1 MYRVEEIFELD
12 AEEKIFGL
20 DVIIL
25 PAELKQRFLPDS
37 ILDRNTVRPGGQG
50 SDISPLTSSPVN
62 QFPELHTTMLPSKSD
77 RHSAAFSMK

>member
-25 PAELKQRFLPDS
+25 PAELKQRFLLDS
-37 ILDRNTVRPGGQG
+37 ILQRN
-50 SDISPLTSSPVN
+50 II
-62 QFPELHTTMLPSKSD
+62 
-77 RHSAAFSMK
+77 